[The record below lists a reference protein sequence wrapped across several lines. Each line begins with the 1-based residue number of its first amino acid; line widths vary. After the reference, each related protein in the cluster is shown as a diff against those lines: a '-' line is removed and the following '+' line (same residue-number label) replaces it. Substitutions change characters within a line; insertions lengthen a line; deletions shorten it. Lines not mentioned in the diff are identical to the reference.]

1 MNSMYTYLL
10 VNLFSLSVPL
20 WWSFDSRIQLH
31 KNWPALFLSIAIAAG
46 VFITWDA
53 VFTSWGVWGFNG
65 KYLLGYYIFGLPIE
79 EWMFFFCIPYACI
92 FSYEALRYFF
102 PKDYF
107 AKSSTYITLVL
118 SVVLLVIGCLH
129 LDKAY
134 TASTFIAFPLF
145 LLSLQFIFKVDYL
158 GRFYQ
163 TYLFILIPFLIVNGI
178 LTGTG
183 LDEEVVWYNPAEN
196 LGIRILTIPIEDTF
210 YGMFLILLILSI
222 FEKFKKKIIIEAK

>member
-31 KNWPALFLSIAIAAG
+31 KNWPALFFSIAIAAS

-53 VFTSWGVWGFNG
+53 VFTSWGIWGFNG
-65 KYLLGYYIFGLPIE
+65 KYLLGYYMFGLPIE

-92 FSYEALRYFF
+92 FSYEALKYFF

-107 AKSSTYITLVL
+107 AKSSKYITILL
-118 SVVLLVIGCLH
+118 SVTLLLIGFLN
-129 LDKAY
+129 LDKYY

-145 LLSLQFIFKVDYL
+145 LLTLQFILKVNYI

-183 LDEEVVWYNPAEN
+183 LDEEVVWYNNAEN

-210 YGMFLILLILSI
+210 YGMFLIFLILAI
-222 FEKFKKKIIIEAK
+222 FEKFKKKIVIEEK